1 MKNLAK
7 KAIFAAAIGGA
18 AVAGGASPAAAA
30 TNEKPTVVLVHGAFV
45 DGSVWNKVI
54 PRLEAKGL
62 KVVAV
67 QNPLTSLADDV
78 AATRRVLDMQTGPVV
93 LVGNSWGGVVITEAG
108 RHERVNSLVYIAAFA
123 PAEGQSIVSMS
134 KDYPPPSGF
143 SHLVADKEG
152 FLTLSLEGVQK
163 HLAQFVPATETKLM
177 ASTQVPVRGQNFEE
191 KVTVPAWRFK
201 PSWYL
206 VSEQDNMI
214 PVELQKAMAR
224 NISARTISL
233 PADHSPQVSRPE
245 DVANLILEA
254 VASVGK

>member
-1 MKNLAK
+1 MKYLAK
-7 KAIFAAAIGGA
+7 KAILAAALGSAAAAGGA
-18 AVAGGASPAAAA
+18 APAAAA
-30 TNEKPTVVLVHGAFV
+30 DGAQTTVVLVHGAFV
-45 DGSVWNKVI
+45 DGSVWRNVI

-108 RHERVNSLVYIAAFA
+108 QHERVKSLVYVAAFA
-123 PAEGQSIVSMS
+123 PAEGQSINSLS
-134 KDYPPPSGF
+134 KAYPTPSGF

-163 HLAQFVPATETKLM
+163 HLAQFVPEAETRLM
-177 ASTQVPVRGQNFEE
+177 AATQVPVRALNFDE
-191 KVTVPAWRFK
+191 KVTVAAWKTK

-206 VSEQDNMI
+206 ISEQDNMM
-214 PVELQKAMAR
+214 PPALQQQM
-224 NISARTISL
+224 ARTISAHTVSL

-245 DVANLILEA
+245 DVVNLILTA
-254 VASVGK
+254 ALKAD